1 MACQPPL
8 GTFIACDI
16 AFLFLDFKLPAHMVV
31 EVPMKQTLQL
41 KLGQSLTMTPQLQQ
55 AIRLLQLS
63 TLELQQEIQEA
74 LDSNLMLELD
84 EAQPASAEERSRE
97 EQSLSSQSADPGSG
111 SYDETPPPDD
121 WSGEGQETPE
131 LTSSEQVTSE
141 DIPEDMAIETQWDD
155 IYPTGTGT
163 GSGATDSDD
172 ENMLETRNAAV
183 ESLQDHLLWQLNLT
197 PMSDR
202 DRIIAMTIID
212 AIEPSGLLNQSVQ
225 ELFEG
230 LYERWQNAANEA
242 ALTSD
247 EQLELDEVQ
256 AVLHRVQQFD
266 PPGVAAQ
273 DLRDCLL
280 IQLNQL
286 DENTPWLID
295 AKEVVS
301 GYLDLLASHDYKTL
315 IRKSGIRENTLREA
329 IKLIQT
335 LNPHPG
341 STIESDHTEYVAP
354 DVYVSKKAGRW
365 RVELNPDSTPRLSI
379 NQQYASMIRRADN
392 SHDNTVLK
400 NHLQEARWFLKSLES
415 RNETLLKVASAIVN
429 HQRNFLEYGAEAM
442 KPLVLHEIAELVELH
457 ESTVSRVTTNK
468 YIHTPRGLFE
478 LKYFFSSHVPTSGG
492 GECSSTAIRAMI
504 KKLVAA
510 ENPKKTL
517 SDSQIADLLKEQGI
531 EVARRTI
538 AKYREALN
546 IAPSNERK
554 VLG

>member
-1 MACQPPL
+1 
-8 GTFIACDI
+8 
-16 AFLFLDFKLPAHMVV
+16 
-31 EVPMKQTLQL
+31 
-41 KLGQSLTMTPQLQQ
+41 MTPQLQQ

-74 LDSNLMLELD
+74 LDSNLMLELEEGQTLPAD
-84 EAQPASAEERSRE
+84 EFARD
-97 EQSLSSQSADPGSG
+97 EQTPHTQSTANSDSTD
-111 SYDETPPPDD
+111 SYENSDEPTAPQDE
-121 WSGEGQETPE
+121 WSGDSPE
-131 LTSSEQVTSE
+131 LTSSEQIASE
-141 DIPEDMAIETQWDD
+141 DIPDDMAVETQWDD
-155 IYPTGTGT
+155 IYPTSPGT
-163 GSGATDSDD
+163 SSNNSDGD
-172 ENMLETRNAAV
+172 DDNLLETRNAAI

-212 AIEPSGLLNQSVQ
+212 AVEPTGLLNQSLL
-225 ELFEG
+225 EIFDG

-242 ALTSD
+242 ALSSD

-273 DLRDCLL
+273 DLRECLL

-286 DENTPWLID
+286 DINTPWLID

-301 GYLDLLASHDYKTL
+301 DYLDLLASHDYKTL

-335 LNPHPG
+335 LNPQPG
-341 STIESDHTEYVAP
+341 NAIDSERTEYVVP
-354 DVYVSKKAGRW
+354 DVYVSKQAGRW

-379 NQQYASMIRRADN
+379 NKQYAAMIKRADN
-392 SHDNTVLK
+392 SHDNTILK

-415 RNETLLKVASAIVN
+415 RNETLLKVASAIMN

-442 KPLVLHEIAELVELH
+442 KPLVLHEIAGSVELH

-478 LKYFFSSHVPTSGG
+478 LKYFFSSHVPTTGG
-492 GECSSTAIRAMI
+492 GECSSTAIRALI

-510 ENPKKTL
+510 ENPKKPL
-517 SDSQIADLLKEQGI
+517 SDSQIADLLEKQGI
-531 EVARRTI
+531 QVARRTI

-554 VLG
+554 ALG